1 MKVTVLVETDEA
13 RVLGIGFKGSHEFNF
28 GYEVEL
34 PIAELVAYKKAK
46 DAWHGVQERLD
57 MIYRA
62 KMKRHHKVLRRI
74 EKKYRRKIENAG
86 KSSFESRS

>member
-13 RVLGIGFKGSHEFNF
+13 RVLGIGFKGSREFNF

-34 PIAELVAYKKAK
+34 PVAELVAYQKAK
-46 DAWHGVQERLD
+46 DAWLEVQERLE

-62 KMKRHHKVLRRI
+62 KSKRHQKILRRI
-74 EKKYRRKIENAG
+74 AKKYRRK
-86 KSSFESRS
+86 K